1 MNDPEQ
7 DLSDDDHMGR
17 LVRVEWREPASLSR
31 AVNLN
36 PWKDELL
43 NDEVNLRNQRERRTR
58 GPSLHLA
65 AHATTPYHPPTMKKK
80 IIVTLLSLFILL
92 AAGAGVVVYKL
103 NEIVSGFRPQIEQQ
117 LSAALGAKV
126 HLGEI
131 SASLFPSCHLSV
143 KGVKV
148 LAADGKAAALSLGGL
163 TASVA
168 LRPLLSKKL
177 DISNLE
183 IERPRVTLIKD
194 ATGTT
199 VQGLPQST
207 PGSQPN
213 EPRQSTPATSQGG
226 SSSAPIDVAVSR
238 VTITDGEITI
248 DDRIASTRTPIRSI
262 NLDAGLSLQG
272 RDIQIPSLKLSFA
285 AASLPP
291 IRFTGSKITFGQDS
305 GALSI
310 GSFDTSTD
318 MGTVHTEG
326 SLDTKT
332 QSGALTVSTSGIDLR
347 KAATIL
353 KTSAPAVAA
362 INPSGLIVASIAV
375 TLAGGHPSLKGP
387 VTLKGINADL
397 PGTQKVRGL
406 SGEIAVQGALT
417 DLSLSA
423 PGLQLSFQDAPL
435 RVATAARLTSSN
447 VTIQSLTINGLGGEA
462 RLPATLQ
469 LAPPKN
475 FTAQPSLSTISI
487 GELLKVTKP
496 SLSNMIS
503 GTIVS
508 SKGSFSGS
516 TMGDVAHSVNGQ
528 GDILVKD
535 AVLKGVNLPALILS
549 KVSNI
554 PLLEGSLRSN
564 IPPEHQKHFNDPD
577 TKISDLKSEYSLSS
591 GVITLKSL
599 RVASVAFTLESNGTI
614 SMDGDLNLAS
624 NFILAADISASIAK
638 RSNTVEKMLNKN
650 KLLEI
655 PVVIKGRSPMLVVAP
670 DISKLLQGAG
680 GKMLEEKAGSLLEKA
695 LGGKKGADGK
705 QKNPLGG
712 LFGIK

>member
-1 MNDPEQ
+1 MI
-7 DLSDDDHMGR
+7 
-17 LVRVEWREPASLSR
+17 
-31 AVNLN
+31 
-36 PWKDELL
+36 
-43 NDEVNLRNQRERRTR
+43 
-58 GPSLHLA
+58 
-65 AHATTPYHPPTMKKK
+65 PPTMKKK
-80 IIVTLLSLFILL
+80 IIVTLLSLFILI

-103 NEIVSGFRPQIEQQ
+103 NDIVSGFRPQIEQQ
-117 LSAALGAKV
+117 LSAALGAQV
-126 HLGEI
+126 QLGEI

-143 KGVKV
+143 KEVKV

-183 IERPRVTLIKD
+183 IERPRITLIKD
-194 ATGTT
+194 PSGTT
-199 VQGLPQST
+199 VQGLAQPK
-207 PGSQPN
+207 PGSQAA
-213 EPRQSTPATSQGG
+213 QSPQSAPAASQGG
-226 SSSAPIDVAVSR
+226 TTSPAIDVSVSR
-238 VTITDGEITI
+238 VTITDGEVTI
-248 DDRIASTRTPIRSI
+248 DDRVASTRTPIRSI
-262 NLDAGLSLQG
+262 NLDAGVSIQG
-272 RDIQIPSLKLSFA
+272 KEIQIPSLKLSFA
-285 AASLPP
+285 ADSLPP

-310 GSFDTSTD
+310 GSLDAATD
-318 MGTVHTEG
+318 MGAVHAEG
-326 SLDTKT
+326 SLDTK
-332 QSGALTVSTSGIDLR
+332 SLNGALTVASSGIDLR
-347 KAATIL
+347 KAATFL
-353 KTSAPAVAA
+353 KSSALALAA
-362 INPSGLIVASIAV
+362 MNPSGSIVTSLAV
-375 TLAGGHPSLKGP
+375 TLTGGTPSIKGP
-387 VTLKGINADL
+387 ITLKDINADL
-397 PGTQKVRGL
+397 PGPQRVRGL
-406 SGEIAVQGALT
+406 SGEVAVQGALS

-423 PGLQLSFQDAPL
+423 PKLQLSFQDAPL
-435 RVATAARLTSSN
+435 RVATAARVTSSN
-447 VTIQSLTINGLGGEA
+447 VTIQSLTISGLGGEA

-469 LAPPKN
+469 LTPPKN

-496 SLSNMIS
+496 SLSTMIS

-516 TMGDVAHSVNGQ
+516 TMGDVARSVNGSS
-528 GDILVKD
+528 DILVQD

-577 TKISDLKSEYSLSS
+577 TKISELRSEYSLGG

-599 RVASVAFTLESNGTI
+599 RIVSVAFTLESSGTM

-624 NFILAADISASIAK
+624 NFILASDISASLAK
-638 RSNTVEKMLNKN
+638 RSKTVEKMLNKN

-655 PVVIKGRSPMLVVAP
+655 PVVIKGRSPALVVAP
-670 DISKLLQGAG
+670 DVSKLLQGAG

-705 QKNPLGG
+705 QKNPLSG
-712 LFGIK
+712 LFGPK

>member
-1 MNDPEQ
+1 MI
-7 DLSDDDHMGR
+7 
-17 LVRVEWREPASLSR
+17 
-31 AVNLN
+31 
-36 PWKDELL
+36 
-43 NDEVNLRNQRERRTR
+43 
-58 GPSLHLA
+58 
-65 AHATTPYHPPTMKKK
+65 PPTMKKK
-80 IIVTLLSLFILL
+80 ILITLLSLFILV

-103 NEIVSGFRPQIEQQ
+103 NDIVAGFRPQIEQQ
-117 LSAALGAKV
+117 LSAALGAQV
-126 HLGEI
+126 QLGEI

-143 KGVKV
+143 KEVKV

-183 IERPRVTLIKD
+183 IERPRITLIKD
-194 ATGTT
+194 ASGTT
-199 VQGLPQST
+199 VQGLAQAK
-207 PGSQPN
+207 PGSQPAQ
-213 EPRQSTPATSQGG
+213 PPQSAPAASQGG
-226 SSSAPIDVAVSR
+226 SSSPPIDVTVSR
-238 VTITDGEITI
+238 VTITDGELTI

-262 NLDAGLSLQG
+262 NLDAAVSIQG
-272 RDIQIPSLKLSFA
+272 KEIQIPSLKLSFA

-291 IRFTGSKITFGQDS
+291 IRFTGSKITYGQDS

-310 GSFDTSTD
+310 GSFDAVTD
-318 MGTVHTEG
+318 VGTVHTEG
-326 SLDTKT
+326 ALDTKT
-332 QSGALTVSTSGIDLR
+332 QNGALTVSSSGIDLR
-347 KAATIL
+347 KVATLLKGSTPALAAM
-353 KTSAPAVAA
+353 
-362 INPSGLIVASIAV
+362 NPSGSIVTSLAV
-375 TLAGGHPSLKGP
+375 TLAGGQPSLKGP
-387 VTLKGINADL
+387 ITLRDINADL
-397 PGTQKVRGL
+397 PGPQKIRGL
-406 SGEIAVQGALT
+406 SGEVAVQGALT

-423 PGLQLSFQDAPL
+423 PKLQLSFQDAPL
-435 RVATAARLTSSN
+435 RVATAARVTSAN
-447 VTIQSLTINGLGGEA
+447 VTVQSLTINGLGGEA

-469 LAPPKN
+469 LVPPKN
-475 FTAQPSLSTISI
+475 FTAQPTLSTISI

-496 SLSNMIS
+496 ALSNMIS

-508 SKGSFSGS
+508 SKANFSGS
-516 TMGDVAHSVNGQ
+516 TMGDVARSVNGS

-535 AVLKGVNLPALILS
+535 AVLKGVNVPALILS

-577 TKISDLKSEYSLSS
+577 TKISELKSEYSLGG

-599 RVASVAFTLESNGTI
+599 RVASVAFTLESNGTM

-624 NFILAADISASIAK
+624 NFILAPDISASLAK
-638 RSNTVEKMLNKN
+638 RSKTVEKMLNKN

-655 PVVIKGRSPMLVVAP
+655 PVVIKGRSPALVVAP

-680 GKMLEEKAGSLLEKA
+680 GRMLEEKAGSLLEKA